1 MSQEIYEDVVENIEH
16 AKEYN
21 EHDPHFEWDL
31 AKAHQELENYEEA
44 LKYYESAYTVFKE
57 EYAFLEEYGYF
68 LLEEGQ
74 RSKAKGIFQALLA
87 MDPTVDE
94 IQDILFQLEE

>member
-1 MSQEIYEDVVENIEH
+1 MSQERYEDVVENIEH

-74 RSKAKGIFQALLA
+74 RSKAKEIFQALLA

>member
-1 MSQEIYEDVVENIEH
+1 MSQERYEDVVENIEH

-31 AKAHQELENYEEA
+31 AKAYQELENYEEA

-74 RSKAKGIFQALLA
+74 RSKAKGFSKLY
-87 MDPTVDE
+87 
-94 IQDILFQLEE
+94 